1 MNIPFQFGR
10 IAMGD
15 NFIDRNQELQ
25 RLKQNFASLTNTIL
39 ISPRRWGK
47 SSLVALAAQQIQK
60 ENKKIKVC
68 QIDFYQARTPNEFY
82 EILITGLLNATNT
95 KLDEFVQRSKE
106 MFKSLLPKFSF
117 GSLSG
122 EQISIGF
129 EWNDIKKSQ
138 DQLLDLAE
146 SIAISKNLKLIIAI
160 DEFQNIAEFSDGV
173 SFQKRLRQFGKNT
186 RSIAFLPWWLSCT

>member
-173 SFQKRLRQFGKNT
+173 SFQKRLRQFGKNINM
-186 RSIAFLPWWLSCT
+186 SPIAYPVLNVI